1 MAAPLVLLA
10 AVRHCL
16 FTAMIVCLD
25 LGRLIAFGLRSRRAL
40 APENLF
46 LRKELAL
53 FQERKIKPRRAN
65 DATRWMMAN
74 SEPNVPLARC
84 SIERQAGYPHR
95 LAPEGIPLVLA
106 MKIQADGKT
115 TPCKGPGST
124 DPRDGSRECDLG

>member
-95 LAPEGIPLVLA
+95 LAPERIPLVLA
-106 MKIQADGKT
+106 MKIQAAT
-115 TPCKGPGST
+115 LLP
-124 DPRDGSRECDLG
+124 PRTSPNWLQYASSEVRTEPR